1 MKTMSNTEILE
12 RVKNLTDASNRVMQG
27 VEILQKIIEYGYGH
41 ELLTEMWENLWN
53 IEDSLNQLKCELPY
67 HFRPECND

>member
-12 RVKNLTDASNRVMQG
+12 RVINLIDVSNRVMLR

-41 ELLTEMWENLWN
+41 ELLTEMWEDLWD
-53 IEDSLNQLKCELPY
+53 IEDSLNELKCELPY
-67 HFRPECND
+67 HFRPEGND

>member
-41 ELLTEMWENLWN
+41 ELLTEMWEDLWD
-53 IEDSLNQLKCELPY
+53 IEDSLNKLKCELPY
-67 HFRPECND
+67 HFRPEGND